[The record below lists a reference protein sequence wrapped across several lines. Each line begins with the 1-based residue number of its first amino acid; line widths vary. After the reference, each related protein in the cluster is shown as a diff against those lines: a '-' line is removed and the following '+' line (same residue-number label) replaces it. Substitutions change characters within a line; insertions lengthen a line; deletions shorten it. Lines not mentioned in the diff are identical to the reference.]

1 MAGYTQPIGEV
12 YSITTIDNKSL
23 IFSGEFFL
31 QAIGGM
37 GMPPIDYQTR
47 QGYRQQGSSVV
58 AYTLKERP
66 LQLAITTTSNI
77 DRSEFWRERSRLL
90 DYMRPNRGTDGL
102 GNELTLTVRRADD
115 TRRSIKCRYNAGLEF
130 GEADIQVNDFMIS
143 EVVRLQAFNPIWY
156 DSAVVENAPAASVD
170 TDLVF
175 PITFPIVFGSDGAI
189 FITGDLAYEG
199 TWRSYPT
206 ITIQGP
212 YSTCRLENTATG
224 AVITLLVSIGVTE
237 QRIITLSEEGF
248 SLVDGVGTSKFNELG
263 EGSNLVGF
271 DIRPDSELEDG
282 TTQQLKATLVNGVEG
297 QSAVTFEYFTRYIG
311 I

>member
-1 MAGYTQPIGEV
+1 MIKHNEI
-12 YSITTIDNKSL
+12 YSITTID
-23 IFSGEFFL
+23 GETLFFTGEYYL
-31 QAIGGM
+31 QNPTPAGLGL
-37 GMPPIDYQTR
+37 PPVDYQTR

-66 LQLAITTTSNI
+66 MQLAIVTTSNCNR
-77 DRSEFWRERSRLL
+77 DEFWRERSRIL
-90 DYMRPNRGTDGL
+90 DYLRPNRGTNGL
-102 GNELTLTVRRADD
+102 GNELTLTVRRADN
-115 TRRSIKCRYNAGLEF
+115 TKRSIKCRYNGGLEF
-130 GEADIQVNDFMIS
+130 GDSDTGENNFNVN
-143 EVVRLQAFNPIWY
+143 EVLRLQAFNPIWY
-156 DSAVVENAPAASVD
+156 DSAEVTNAPAASVD
-170 TDLVF
+170 TDLIF

-224 AVITLLVSIGVTE
+224 TVITLLVSIGVTE

-248 SLVDGVGTSKFNELG
+248 SVADGIGVSKFNELG

-282 TTQQLKATLVNGVEG
+282 TTQQLKATLVNGVAG
-297 QSAVTFEYFTRYIG
+297 QSSVTFEYFTRYIG